1 MIDEALA
8 TRIPEGWMP
17 PAQMVERVRNLERFL
32 LVSLIAEANAD
43 VARAQAEQARV
54 YALAARTGVAED
66 ERAGTL
72 EQEWALRSWKAE
84 IAAVTNTSR
93 QAVASIMGRSA
104 VLTEDFPL
112 VHAALAAGEVSMAH
126 ARIVCEAGTII
137 VHEDPAEQA
146 ARRELL
152 VQVAL
157 EKARSTSP
165 GRLKDFAIKQAERLT
180 ASSLEERYD
189 QAMGSRAVLVTRE
202 ADGMASL
209 GARHSLPVL
218 TAIDGRLS
226 EIAKSIIA
234 ARGGESDDPRTFYQV
249 RADVFAELLLTG
261 ELTSCPA
268 AAGITAKASVTM
280 PVLTILDARAGDG
293 SPLETTPA
301 LLDGVTPIPMSVAKA
316 LAANVPSF
324 ERILTHPI
332 TGTVV
337 EVDRYRPTEEMR
349 AWLRARDVHC
359 RFPGC
364 RLPAEK
370 CDLDHTIP
378 ASEGGPTSLV
388 NLAGLCRWN
397 HTVKGNTAWRVR
409 QLPGGVLEWTS
420 PSGIVLVDAPE
431 PRGVTFG
438 PSPGGAPSIEIRGST
453 YRVQPPGSAPG
464 PFSGPFSGPAS
475 GPVAGPDADSAS
487 GPSTGP
493 ASGPALGP
501 SAGPATGPAP
511 GPSAGPAPGPS
522 AGPATGPASGLAPGP
537 SACPAT
543 GPASG
548 LAPGPSPGPASGVDP
563 PPF

>member
-8 TRIPEGWMP
+8 TRIPEGWGP

-54 YALAARTGVAED
+54 YALAARTGAAED

-84 IAAVTNTSR
+84 IAAVTKTSR

-126 ARIVCEAGTII
+126 ARIVCEAGTIV

-189 QAMGSRAVLVTRE
+189 RAMGSRAVLVTRE
-202 ADGMASL
+202 TDGMASL

-226 EIAKSIIA
+226 EMAKSIIA
-234 ARGGESDDPRTFYQV
+234 ARGGECECDDPRTFHQV

-280 PVLTILDARAGDG
+280 PVLTMLDARAGDG
-293 SPLETTPA
+293 SSLETTPA
-301 LLDGVTPIPMSVAKA
+301 LLDGVTPIPTSVAKA
-316 LAANVPSF
+316 LAANAPSF

-332 TGTVV
+332 AGTVV

-364 RLPAEK
+364 RLPADK

-438 PSPGGAPSIEIRGST
+438 PAPGGVPGIEVRGST

-464 PFSGPFSGPAS
+464 PFSGP
-475 GPVAGPDADSAS
+475 VAGPEADSAS
-487 GPSTGP
+487 GPAPGP
-493 ASGPALGP
+493 APGP
-501 SAGPATGPAP
+501 SA

-522 AGPATGPASGLAPGP
+522 AGPSPDPVSGL
-537 SACPAT
+537 
-543 GPASG
+543 
-548 LAPGPSPGPASGVDP
+548 DP

>member
-126 ARIVCEAGTII
+126 ARIVCEAGTIV

-189 QAMGSRAVLVTRE
+189 QAMGRGLCSSRAR
-202 ADGMASL
+202 
-209 GARHSLPVL
+209 R
-218 TAIDGRLS
+218 
-226 EIAKSIIA
+226 
-234 ARGGESDDPRTFYQV
+234 
-249 RADVFAELLLTG
+249 
-261 ELTSCPA
+261 
-268 AAGITAKASVTM
+268 
-280 PVLTILDARAGDG
+280 
-293 SPLETTPA
+293 
-301 LLDGVTPIPMSVAKA
+301 
-316 LAANVPSF
+316 
-324 ERILTHPI
+324 
-332 TGTVV
+332 
-337 EVDRYRPTEEMR
+337 
-349 AWLRARDVHC
+349 
-359 RFPGC
+359 
-364 RLPAEK
+364 
-370 CDLDHTIP
+370 
-378 ASEGGPTSLV
+378 
-388 NLAGLCRWN
+388 
-397 HTVKGNTAWRVR
+397 TAWRR
-409 QLPGGVLEWTS
+409 LARGTRCRCSRRSTGACPKLRS
-420 PSGIVLVDAPE
+420 PSSRRGAANPTTRE
-431 PRGVTFG
+431 PSTRCG
-438 PSPGGAPSIEIRGST
+438 PTCSPSCS
-453 YRVQPPGSAPG
+453 S
-464 PFSGPFSGPAS
+464 PAS
-475 GPVAGPDADSAS
+475 
-487 GPSTGP
+487 
-493 ASGPALGP
+493 
-501 SAGPATGPAP
+501 
-511 GPSAGPAPGPS
+511 
-522 AGPATGPASGLAPGP
+522 
-537 SACPAT
+537 
-543 GPASG
+543 
-548 LAPGPSPGPASGVDP
+548 
-563 PPF
+563 